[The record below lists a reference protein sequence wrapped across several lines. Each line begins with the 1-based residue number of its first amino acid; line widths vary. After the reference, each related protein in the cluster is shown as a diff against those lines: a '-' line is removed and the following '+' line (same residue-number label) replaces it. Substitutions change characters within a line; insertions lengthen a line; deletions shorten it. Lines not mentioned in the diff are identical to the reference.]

1 MGIAPF
7 LEWMLG
13 NASLA
18 LGRAERG
25 ITLLQDA
32 VRHLEDAKIGLM
44 KPLVISDL
52 GAAYL
57 HVGKV
62 HEAETFAH
70 RGLTLAQ
77 QQGERS
83 HEAYALRLLG
93 EIASYHD
100 PPDVETAENRY
111 GQAQALATKL
121 SMHPLIAHCHLGL
134 GKLYRRVGQG
144 EQAYEHLTTSAT
156 MYREMDMR
164 FWLEQAEAEMRGRPE
179 WS

>member
-44 KPLVISDL
+44 KPLVTTDL

-93 EIASYHD
+93 EIASYRD
-100 PPDVETAENRY
+100 PPDVETAENCY
-111 GQAQALATKL
+111 GQAQALAT
-121 SMHPLIAHCHLGL
+121 A
-134 GKLYRRVGQG
+134 RR
-144 EQAYEHLTTSAT
+144 A
-156 MYREMDMR
+156 
-164 FWLEQAEAEMRGRPE
+164 P
-179 WS
+179 